1 MRINPTIAMEQAEK
15 YLEQFRQAATTE
27 QQRVVAEGYQTFY
40 ATLSATEQKQ
50 ADNVMQSLWL
60 EIGNEVAELDRLTQ
74 LAQDQLKQTNVLTTG
89 R

>member
-1 MRINPTIAMEQAEK
+1 MEQAEK
-15 YLEQFRQAATTE
+15 YLERFRQATTIE
-27 QQRVVAEGYQTFY
+27 QQRAVAEGYQMFY
-40 ATLSATEQKQ
+40 ATLSASEQKL

-60 EIGNEVAELDRLTQ
+60 EIRDDVVELDRLTQ